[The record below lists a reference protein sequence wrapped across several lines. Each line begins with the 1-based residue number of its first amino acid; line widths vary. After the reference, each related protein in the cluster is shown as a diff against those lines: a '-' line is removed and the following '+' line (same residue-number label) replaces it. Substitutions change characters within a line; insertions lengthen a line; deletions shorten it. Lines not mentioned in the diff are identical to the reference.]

1 MRKLVVAS
9 LLALTVVATAACKEP
24 DPNKFETHIERIKD
38 AGKRPQGF
46 SGLETLVKTVATAQ
60 DNDDLLQ
67 DFADKVVPVFE
78 EVWEDAKEQQ
88 PKMLQMCLDI
98 GHPGC
103 APVWNRAI
111 MLDGSAEARD
121 ATILALEGVKKAKA
135 EGSLDSV
142 VKAFEKLIADPKN
155 DGGERAGEVRALMVE
170 SLAAIGS
177 PKALPVLKSSLEQTV
192 DKQPVGVHRKVA
204 DALGVL
210 GDASAVDPLLT
221 AMYRVPD
228 ARTSTNISERVKA
241 ALAGIGE
248 AAVPR
253 VVAMLKGEHTEVQG
267 LAAKAGLDQVN
278 LQLAAGGLL
287 GAIGSKTATDDLIA
301 YMPTDECAVVEDDKD
316 KKKKGKA
323 EEEADAEAPAV
334 DTAAIRAVMANSLG
348 LMADEKAVDALCAC
362 STWSKNPA
370 DMFPIA
376 EALGRIGGDKASACL
391 ENVIKAGVYNQDAVE
406 NSDFVYEIRSEAGRF
421 GVLAAGPGNAAKIK
435 AAIEESRKEPKVA
448 AKSKGW
454 DIGIATLEK
463 CKTDKAC
470 YQGVVDDSNANWF
483 AREVAAIN
491 LARMAPGDAKVAES
505 LAKAYKVR
513 SPDAR
518 VTMAWL
524 AAHVMQG
531 EECLKCADA
540 IERIIADEK
549 DSRPPKE
556 YQLSVLT
563 ARYSMA
569 KLRRTSAKGGGQA
582 AAPSAPPAGAKPEAK
597 AEGKGQ

>member
-1 MRKLVVAS
+1 MRKLVIATA
-9 LLALTVVATAACKEP
+9 LALAMVAGGACKEP

-67 DFADKVVPVFE
+67 EFADKVVPVFE
-78 EVWEDAKEQQ
+78 EIWDDAKEQQ

-103 APVWNRAI
+103 APIWNRAV

-121 ATILALEGVKKAKA
+121 ATILALEGIKKAKA
-135 EGSLDSV
+135 AGSLETV

-170 SLAAIGS
+170 ALSEIGS
-177 PKALPVLKSSLEQTV
+177 PKALPILTSSLEQTV

-204 DALGVL
+204 DALGRL
-210 GDASAVDPLLT
+210 GDPAATDALLT

-248 AAVPR
+248 ATVPR

-278 LQLAAGGLL
+278 VQMAAGGLL
-287 GAIGSKTATDDLIA
+287 GAIGSAAATDELVA

-316 KKKKGKA
+316 SKKGKKEEEA
-323 EEEADAEAPAV
+323 EEEAPAI

-348 LMADEKAVDALCAC
+348 FIGDPKAVKALCAC

-376 EALGRIGGDKASACL
+376 EALGRIGGDEATACL
-391 ENVIKAGVYNQDAVE
+391 ENVIKTGVYNQDAVE
-406 NSDFVYEIRSEAGRF
+406 NSDFVHEIRWEAGRF
-421 GVLAAGPGNAAKIK
+421 GVLAAGPTGAAKIK
-435 AAIEESRKEPKVA
+435 AALEEARKDPNVA
-448 AKSKGW
+448 KNSKAW
-454 DIGIATLEK
+454 DTGIATLEK
-463 CKTDKAC
+463 CKTDQGC
-470 YQGVVDDSNANWF
+470 YQGVVDDPNADWF
-483 AREVAAIN
+483 AREVAAVN
-491 LARMAPGDAKVAES
+491 LARMASGDAKVAES
-505 LAKAYKVR
+505 IAKAYKVR
-513 SPDAR
+513 NPDAR

-524 AAHVMQG
+524 SAHVMQG
-531 EECLKCADA
+531 KACPKCAEA

-563 ARYSMA
+563 ARYTMA
-569 KLRRTSAKGGGQA
+569 KLRAKSASGGSGSG
-582 AAPSAPPAGAKPEAK
+582 AAPAND
-597 AEGKGQ
+597 EGKK